1 MEEIQNRKLI
11 MRIGRNTLS
20 FTLPDPADKERPL
33 CYEPYVV
40 KGGISMAANLREALK
55 TATLL
60 SADVARVQVV
70 LDTPSM
76 LVPIEQFEEENI
88 NDLYAYTF
96 APSQE
101 PRKILYNVLPDLK
114 AVCLF
119 PINKDLYGV
128 INDRYADVQFIHAL
142 SPVWRHMHQRS
153 FTGHFNKLYASFLG
167 GRQLCLF
174 AFQQNRFKFCN
185 TFEATHAH
193 DALYFI
199 LYVWK
204 QLRMDVLH
212 DELHLSGEVPEEEL
226 LMQELKQYL
235 QKVYVS
241 NPAAEFS
248 QAPATKVKGM
258 PYDLMTLIVKGR

>member
-20 FTLPDPADKERPL
+20 FTLPDPADKEQPL
-33 CYEPYVV
+33 RHKPYVV

-55 TATLL
+55 TATLP
-60 SADVARVQVV
+60 SGNVKRVQVV
-70 LDTPSM
+70 IDTPSM

-101 PRKILYNVLPDLK
+101 PRKILFNVLPDLK

-128 INDRYADVQFIHAL
+128 INDRYDDVQFIHAL
-142 SPVWRHMHQRS
+142 APVWRHMHQRS
-153 FTGHFNKLYASFLG
+153 FTGNFNKLYASFLG

-185 TFEATHAH
+185 SFEATHAQ

-199 LYVWK
+199 IYVWK

-212 DELHLSGEVPEEEL
+212 DELHLFGDSPDKEQL
-226 LMQELKQYL
+226 SQNLKQYL
-235 QKVYVS
+235 QKVYAS
-241 NPAAEFS
+241 SPTIEFCK
-248 QAPATKVKGM
+248 APATKVKVM
-258 PYDLMTLIVKGR
+258 PYDLMTLIIKGR

>member
-1 MEEIQNRKLI
+1 
-11 MRIGRNTLS
+11 MRIGRHTLS
-20 FTLPDPADKERPL
+20 FTLPDPADKEQPL
-33 CYEPYVV
+33 RFEPYVV

-55 TATLL
+55 TATLP
-60 SADVARVQVV
+60 SGNVKRVQVV
-70 LDTPSM
+70 IDTPSM

-101 PRKILYNVLPDLK
+101 PRKILFNVLPDLK

-128 INDRYADVQFIHAL
+128 INDRYDDVQFIHAL
-142 SPVWRHMHQRS
+142 APIWRHMHQRS

-167 GRQLCLF
+167 RQLCLF

-185 TFEATHAH
+185 TFDASHAQ

-199 LYVWK
+199 MYVWK
-204 QLRMDVLH
+204 QLRMDAFR
-212 DELHLSGEVPEEEL
+212 DELHLSGEVPEEKQ

-235 QKVYVS
+235 QKVYLS
-241 NPAAEFS
+241 NPAAEFN

>member
-20 FTLPDPADKERPL
+20 FTLPDPADKEHPFRH
-33 CYEPYVV
+33 EPYVV

-55 TATLL
+55 TATLP
-60 SADVARVQVV
+60 SADIKRVQVV

-88 NDLYAYTF
+88 SDLYTYTF

-101 PRKILYNVLPDLK
+101 PRKVLFNVLPDLK

-119 PINKDLYGV
+119 PANKDLYGV
-128 INDRYADVQFIHAL
+128 INDRYSDVQFIHAL
-142 SPVWRHMHQRS
+142 TPVWRHQHQRS
-153 FTGHFNKLYASFLG
+153 FTGHFNKLYASFH

-185 TFEATHAH
+185 TFEASHAH

-199 LYVWK
+199 IYVWK

-212 DELHLSGEVPEEEL
+212 DELHLCGEIPDEEL
-226 LMQELKQYL
+226 LTQELRQYL

-241 NPAAEFS
+241 NLSVEFN
-248 QAPATKVKGM
+248 QAPATKIKGM
-258 PYDLMTLIVKGR
+258 PYDLITLLVKGR

>member
-1 MEEIQNRKLI
+1 MEEIQNKKLI
-11 MRIGRNTLS
+11 MRIGRNSLS
-20 FTLPDPADKERPL
+20 FTIPDPADKDRPL
-33 CYEPYVV
+33 SYEPYVV

-55 TATLL
+55 TATLP
-60 SADVARVQVV
+60 SASFRRVQVM

-101 PRKILYNVLPDLK
+101 PRRMLFNVLPDLK
-114 AVCLF
+114 AVCVF

-128 INDRYADVQFIHAL
+128 INDRYDNVQFIHAMT
-142 SPVWRHMHQRS
+142 PVWRHQHQRS
-153 FTGHFNKLYASFLG
+153 FTGHYNKLYACFLAG
-167 GRQLCLF
+167 QLYLS

-185 TFEATHAH
+185 TFDANQVH
-193 DALYFI
+193 DVLYFI
-199 LYVWK
+199 VHVWK
-204 QLRMDVLH
+204 QLRMDALH
-212 DELHLSGEVPEEEL
+212 DELHLSGDVPNEEQL
-226 LMQELKQYL
+226 LQELKLYL

-241 NPAAEFS
+241 NPAVEFN
-248 QAPATKVKGM
+248 QAPVTKVKGM

>member
-11 MRIGRNTLS
+11 IRIGRNILS
-20 FTLPDPADKERPL
+20 FTLPDPADKEQPL
-33 CYEPYVV
+33 RYEPYVG

-55 TATLL
+55 TATLP
-60 SADVARVQVV
+60 SADVKRVQVV

-88 NDLYAYTF
+88 NDLYTYTF

-101 PRKILYNVLPDLK
+101 PRKILFNVLPDLK

-128 INDRYADVQFIHAL
+128 INDRYADVQFIHAMA
-142 SPVWRHMHQRS
+142 PVWRHMHQRS
-153 FTGHFNKLYASFLG
+153 FTGHFNKLYASFY
-167 GRQLCLF
+167 GRQFCLF

-185 TFEATHAH
+185 NFEATQAQ

-199 LYVWK
+199 VYVWK

-212 DELHLSGEVPEEEL
+212 DELHLSGEVPQEEEL
-226 LMQELKQYL
+226 LKELKMYL

-241 NPAAEFS
+241 NPTAEFN

>member
-11 MRIGRNTLS
+11 IRIGRNTLS
-20 FTLPDPADKERPL
+20 FTLPDPADKEQPL
-33 CYEPYVV
+33 RHEPYVV

-55 TATLL
+55 TASLPSGNL
-60 SADVARVQVV
+60 KRVQVV
-70 LDTPSM
+70 IDTPSM

-101 PRKILYNVLPDLK
+101 PRKILFNVLPDLK

-128 INDRYADVQFIHAL
+128 INVRYDDVQFIHAL
-142 SPVWRHMHQRS
+142 APVWRHMHQRS

-167 GRQLCLF
+167 RQLCLF

-185 TFEATHAH
+185 TFDASHAQ

-199 LYVWK
+199 MYVWK
-204 QLRMDVLH
+204 QLRMDAFR
-212 DELHLSGEVPEEEL
+212 DELHLSGEVPEEKQ

-235 QKVYVS
+235 QKVYLS
-241 NPAAEFS
+241 NPAAEFN

>member
-1 MEEIQNRKLI
+1 MEEIQNKKLI
-11 MRIGRNTLS
+11 MRIGRNSLS
-20 FTLPDPADKERPL
+20 FTIPDPADKDRPL
-33 CYEPYVV
+33 SYEPYVV

-55 TATLL
+55 TATLP
-60 SADVARVQVV
+60 SANFRRVQVM

-101 PRKILYNVLPDLK
+101 PRRMLFNVLPDLK
-114 AVCLF
+114 AVCIF

-128 INDRYADVQFIHAL
+128 INDRYDNVQFIHAMT
-142 SPVWRHMHQRS
+142 PVWRHQHQRS
-153 FTGHFNKLYASFLG
+153 FTGHYNKLYACFLAG
-167 GRQLCLF
+167 QLYLS

-185 TFEATHAH
+185 TFDASQIH

-199 LYVWK
+199 IHVWK
-204 QLRMDVLH
+204 QLRMDALH
-212 DELHLSGEVPEEEL
+212 DELHLSGDVPNEEQL
-226 LMQELKQYL
+226 LQELKLYL

-241 NPAAEFS
+241 NPAVEFN
-248 QAPATKVKGM
+248 QASATKVKGM

>member
-11 MRIGRNTLS
+11 MRIGKNTLS
-20 FTLPDPADKERPL
+20 FTLPDPADKEQPL
-33 CYEPYVV
+33 RHEPYVV

-55 TATLL
+55 TATLP
-60 SADVARVQVV
+60 SGNVKRVQVV
-70 LDTPSM
+70 IDTPSM

-101 PRKILYNVLPDLK
+101 PRKILFNVLPDLK

-128 INDRYADVQFIHAL
+128 INDRYDDVQFIHAL
-142 SPVWRHMHQRS
+142 APVWRHMHQRS

-167 GRQLCLF
+167 RQLCLF

-185 TFEATHAH
+185 TFDASHAQ

-199 LYVWK
+199 MYVWK
-204 QLRMDVLH
+204 QLRMDAFR
-212 DELHLSGEVPEEEL
+212 DELHLSGEVPEEKQ

-235 QKVYVS
+235 QKVYLS
-241 NPAAEFS
+241 NPAAEFN

>member
-20 FTLPDPADKERPL
+20 FTLPDPADNEHPL
-33 CYEPYVV
+33 RYEPYVV

-55 TATLL
+55 TADLPL
-60 SADVARVQVV
+60 ADAKRVQVV

-76 LVPIEQFEEENI
+76 LVPIEQFEEDNI
-88 NDLYAYTF
+88 NDLYTYTF
-96 APSQE
+96 APTQE
-101 PRKILYNVLPDLK
+101 PRKILFNVLPDLK
-114 AVCLF
+114 TVCLF
-119 PINKDLYGV
+119 PISKDLYGV

-142 SPVWRHMHQRS
+142 APVWRHMHQRS
-153 FTGHFNKLYASFLG
+153 FTGHFNKLYASFC

-185 TFEATHAH
+185 TFEVSQVH

-199 LYVWK
+199 IYIWK
-204 QLRMDVLH
+204 QLRMDVHH
-212 DELHLSGEVPEEEL
+212 DELHLSGEMPEEEQL
-226 LMQELKQYL
+226 IQELKQHL

-241 NPAAEFS
+241 NPAAEFN
-248 QAPATKVKGM
+248 QAPVTKVKGI
-258 PYDLMTLIVKGR
+258 PYDLMTLIAKGR

>member
-1 MEEIQNRKLI
+1 MEEIHNKKLI
-11 MRIGRNTLS
+11 MRIGRNSLL
-20 FTLPDPADKERPL
+20 FTIPTPADKEHPL
-33 CYEPYVV
+33 NYEPYTV

-55 TATLL
+55 TATLP
-60 SADVARVQVV
+60 SAEFRRVQVV
-70 LDTPSM
+70 IDTPSM
-76 LVPIEQFEEENI
+76 LVPLEQFEEENI
-88 NDLYAYTF
+88 SDLYTYTF

-101 PRKILYNVLPDLK
+101 PRRMLFNVLPDLK

-128 INDRYADVQFIHAL
+128 INDRYDNVQFIHAMA
-142 SPVWRHMHQRS
+142 PVWRHQHQRS
-153 FTGHFNKLYASFLG
+153 FTGHYNKLYASFMAG
-167 GRQLCLF
+167 QLHLF

-185 TFEATHAH
+185 TFDASQAQ

-199 LYVWK
+199 VHVWK
-204 QLRMDVLH
+204 QLRMDALH
-212 DELHLSGEVPEEEL
+212 DELHLSGDMPDEEEL
-226 LMQELKQYL
+226 LKELRLYL

-241 NPAAEFS
+241 NPSVEFN

>member
-20 FTLPDPADKERPL
+20 FTLPDPADKEQPL
-33 CYEPYVV
+33 RHEPYVV

-55 TATLL
+55 TATLP
-60 SADVARVQVV
+60 SENVKRVQVV
-70 LDTPSM
+70 IDTPSM

-101 PRKILYNVLPDLK
+101 PRKILFNVLPDLK

-128 INDRYADVQFIHAL
+128 INDRYDDVQFIHAL
-142 SPVWRHMHQRS
+142 APVWRHMHQRS

-167 GRQLCLF
+167 RQLCLF

-185 TFEATHAH
+185 TFDASHAQ

-199 LYVWK
+199 MYVWK
-204 QLRMDVLH
+204 QLRMDAFR
-212 DELHLSGEVPEEEL
+212 DELHLSGEVPEEKQ

-235 QKVYVS
+235 QKVYLS
-241 NPAAEFS
+241 NPAAEFN